1 MDDEKKMSR
10 SDYEDYLTLALSS
23 ANHEVV
29 SDAMRQQGEAPVTVE
44 QPRDNE
50 VPHLIFRGVL
60 R

>member
-29 SDAMRQQGEAPVTVE
+29 SDAMRQHYETPITLNQ
-44 QPRDNE
+44 QRDN
-50 VPHLIFRGVL
+50 
-60 R
+60 